1 MLKEEKIV
9 FVGAGSMA
17 EAMIS
22 GLLANRLLESKQIW
36 ATNHSNDER
45 LKMLEKKYSIRTSRN
60 YEELFQNS
68 AIVILAM
75 KPKDVRSSLLSIRDY
90 LSEEKLIL
98 SVVAGI
104 SATLIEHT
112 LNMKIPV
119 VRAMPNTSAAV
130 GKSATGIAGGTFS
143 NEKHIHI
150 ATTLF
155 QSIGTVTVVNEKDLH
170 AVTGVAG
177 SGPAYVYY
185 LAECMEESA
194 VQHGLPKEVARQLV
208 IQTFLGAAEM
218 LHSADETPEDL
229 RKQVMSPGGTT
240 EAGIRTLDEYQFKRA
255 VHACIDAAVKR
266 SHELQSLFEEE

>member
-1 MLKEEKIV
+1 MLKEDKIV

-22 GLLANRLLESKQIW
+22 GLLANQLLDSEQIW
-36 ATNHSNDER
+36 VTNHSNDAR
-45 LKMLEKKYSIRTSRN
+45 LKTLEKKYAIHTSRN
-60 YEELFQNS
+60 YDELFQNS
-68 AIVILAM
+68 TIVILAM

-104 SATLIEHT
+104 SSAFIENTLQ
-112 LNMKIPV
+112 MKIPV

-143 NEKHIHI
+143 NDRHIHI
-150 ATTLF
+150 ATALF
-155 QSIGTVTVVNEKDLH
+155 QSIGTVTVVEENDLH
-170 AVTGVAG
+170 AVTGVSG
-177 SGPAYVYY
+177 SGPAYLYY
-185 LAECMEESA
+185 FAECMEESA
-194 VQHGLPKEVARQLV
+194 IKQGLPKDIARQLI

-218 LHSADETPEDL
+218 LNTTNETPEKL

-240 EAGIRTLDEYQFKRA
+240 EAGIRALDEYAFKRA

-266 SHELQSLFEEE
+266 SHELQSLFEEA

>member
-1 MLKEEKIV
+1 MFKEDKIV

-22 GLLANRLLESKQIW
+22 GMLKKQLLSSRQIW

-45 LKMLEKKYSIRTSRN
+45 LKTLEKKYSIHTSRK
-60 YEELFQNS
+60 YEELFQDS
-68 AIVILAM
+68 TIVILAM
-75 KPKDVRSSLLSIRDY
+75 KPKDVRSSLLSIRSH
-90 LSEEKLIL
+90 LSEETLIL

-104 SATLIEHT
+104 SSAFIENTLQ
-112 LNMKIPV
+112 MKIPV

-143 NEKHIHI
+143 NERHIHI
-150 ATTLF
+150 ATALF
-155 QSIGTVTVVNEKDLH
+155 ESIGMATVVEENDLH

-177 SGPAYVYY
+177 SGPAYLYY
-185 LAECMEESA
+185 FAECMEESA
-194 VQHGLPKEVARQLV
+194 MKHGLPKDIARKLV

-218 LHSADETPEDL
+218 LNTTNETPEVL
-229 RKQVMSPGGTT
+229 RNQVMSPGGTT
-240 EAGIRTLDEYQFKRA
+240 EAGIRALDEHQFKQA

-266 SHELQSLFEEE
+266 SHELQSLFEEA